1 MQGIDT
7 NYSNGKPHLPKIG
20 TEVLKMTFS
29 LEILTIL
36 NQRLKK

>member
-7 NYSNGKPHLPKIG
+7 NYSNGKPH
-20 TEVLKMTFS
+20 EVLKMTFS

-36 NQRLKK
+36 NERLKNK